1 MIFNGQFESMAQSS
15 ASHLYLGPG
24 LRRKQHPNLI
34 NFCRFGRLE
43 SGGREGPC
51 ATVLAEDGVAQAG
64 YGTGARTQA

>member
-15 ASHLYLGPG
+15 ASHLTRPEE
-24 LRRKQHPNLI
+24 KTAS

-51 ATVLAEDGVAQAG
+51 ATVLAEDGGGAG
-64 YGTGARTQA
+64 RLRDRS